1 MPTLEHKYLPVRK
14 TSPRQSVPKQAGTV
28 PGQTLRELL
37 FLEVQ
42 VVPATHPRR
51 PRGAPAT
58 RVCHQQE
65 GPRGASD
72 HPTRVMNS
80 PSGPLRMQVVSCI
93 LHHPRRGPGSERR
106 AGTNTGS
113 RAGWVLWS
121 EPREVDSKG
130 QPVSTCSRLAASRP
144 LHGLL
149 EEQRGV

>member
-1 MPTLEHKYLPVRK
+1 MPALEHKYLPVRK

-65 GPRGASD
+65 GPRGGAV
-72 HPTRVMNS
+72 TILRVMD
-80 PSGPLRMQVVSCI
+80 PPASCI
-93 LHHPRRGPGSERR
+93 LHHPRRGSGSERR
-106 AGTNTGS
+106 AGTNPGS
-113 RAGWVLWS
+113 LAGWVLWS
-121 EPREVDSKG
+121 EPR
-130 QPVSTCSRLAASRP
+130 
-144 LHGLL
+144 
-149 EEQRGV
+149 